1 MYPPPNST
9 YPANEKSNKMGNEGI
24 QQVNLLPPMPG
35 NAAGKSNGVISW
47 SMVVGMMVVEPDSA
61 FAAGAVTTAMGEESV

>member
-1 MYPPPNST
+1 
-9 YPANEKSNKMGNEGI
+9 MGNEGI

-47 SMVVGMMVVEPDSA
+47 SIVVGMMVVEPDSD
-61 FAAGAVTTAMGEESV
+61 FAAGAVTTAIGDEIV

>member
-1 MYPPPNST
+1 
-9 YPANEKSNKMGNEGI
+9 MGNEGI

-47 SMVVGMMVVEPDSA
+47 SIVVGMMVVEPDSA
-61 FAAGAVTTAMGEESV
+61 FAAGAVTTAIGDESV

>member
-1 MYPPPNST
+1 
-9 YPANEKSNKMGNEGI
+9 
-24 QQVNLLPPMPG
+24 MPG
-35 NAAGKSNGVISW
+35 NDAGKSNGVTSW

>member
-24 QQVNLLPPMPG
+24 QQVNLLPLMPG

-47 SMVVGMMVVEPDSA
+47 SIVVGMMVVEPDSA
-61 FAAGAVTTAMGEESV
+61 FAAGAVTTAIGDESV

>member
-1 MYPPPNST
+1 
-9 YPANEKSNKMGNEGI
+9 MGNVGI
-24 QQVNLLPPMPG
+24 QHVNLLPPIPG

-61 FAAGAVTTAMGEESV
+61 FAAGAVTTVIGDESV

>member
-47 SMVVGMMVVEPDSA
+47 SMVVGTIVVDPDSA

>member
-1 MYPPPNST
+1 
-9 YPANEKSNKMGNEGI
+9 MGNEGI

-47 SMVVGMMVVEPDSA
+47 SIVVGMMVVEPDSDL
-61 FAAGAVTTAMGEESV
+61 AAGAVTTAMGEESV

>member
-1 MYPPPNST
+1 M
-9 YPANEKSNKMGNEGI
+9 GI

>member
-1 MYPPPNST
+1 
-9 YPANEKSNKMGNEGI
+9 MGNEGI

-47 SMVVGMMVVEPDSA
+47 SMVVGTIVVEPDSA